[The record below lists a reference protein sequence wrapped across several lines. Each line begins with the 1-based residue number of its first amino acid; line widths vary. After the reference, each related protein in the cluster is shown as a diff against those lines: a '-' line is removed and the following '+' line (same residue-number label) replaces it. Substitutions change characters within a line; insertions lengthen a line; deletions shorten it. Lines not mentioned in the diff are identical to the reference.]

1 MLPFFLIVFQVLDFH
16 LSWNTCH
23 VGQKGFGLISQGF
36 RWGWTPP
43 QFFPLPN
50 FTCSPPRDRK
60 CRTQEVACCLNG
72 SVCPPSRRPSSP
84 GRSSGDQPGGPKL
97 LFSCLPSP
105 WIKWL
110 SLASSSLA
118 CLPVVDRSGTS
129 LHFTPEALR
138 GRGGWVFYYY
148 FLSFFFPPVFLLA
161 HLEGANDRCVFN

>member
-1 MLPFFLIVFQVLDFH
+1 MLPFFLTVFQVLEFH

-23 VGQKGFGLISQGF
+23 VAQKGFGLISQGF

-84 GRSSGDQPGGPKL
+84 GRSSGDQPGRPKL

-118 CLPVVDRSGTS
+118 CLPSSTGV
-129 LHFTPEALR
+129 ALR
-138 GRGGWVFYYY
+138 FTSHLRPWGDEAAGCFILFGC
-148 FLSFFFPPVFLLA
+148 FFFPPVFLLA
-161 HLEGANDRCVFN
+161 HLEGANDWCVFN